1 MELTQK
7 QKNFYNTLNKW
18 QLTHDNMSIIDL
30 CALIEYQTKLRC
42 LIEADLDTPFDY
54 DEVRYLL
61 EDYGYDMPKDDNK
74 ILDKA
79 FQITENLI
87 SDLENDIKIFRTFT
101 NEEKFEHELQS
112 NNITMEDK
120 INLYNKVKD
129 HDEASYDII
138 STYDSQ
144 NEYGEIYE
152 KGYCLCA
159 EDISLYDDKINLN
172 DTDKIIINTA
182 MKYGDV
188 SIYIPYKYL

>member
-87 SDLENDIKIFRTFT
+87 NGLENDIKIFRTLT
-101 NEEKFEHELQS
+101 NEEKFEHELQA

-120 INLYNKVKD
+120 INLYNEYYKKLNENKSVEVPEEIAYNITMKCYTI
-129 HDEASYDII
+129 SGII
-138 STYDSQ
+138 
-144 NEYGEIYE
+144 
-152 KGYCLCA
+152 LC
-159 EDISLYDDKINLN
+159 ISL
-172 DTDKIIINTA
+172 IIMA
-182 MKYGDV
+182 V
-188 SIYIPYKYL
+188 CIYSLTVK

>member
-1 MELTQK
+1 M
-7 QKNFYNTLNKW
+7 N
-18 QLTHDNMSIIDL
+18 IIYL
-30 CALIEYQTKLRC
+30 CALIEYQTQLRC

-101 NEEKFEHELQS
+101 NEEKFEHELQA

-159 EDISLYDDKINLN
+159 EDISLYNDEINLN
-172 DTDKIIINTA
+172 DTDKIIVNTA
-182 MKYGDV
+182 MKYGDI
-188 SIYIPYKYL
+188 SIYIPYEYL

>member
-7 QKNFYNTLNKW
+7 QKDFYDKLSKW

-30 CALIEYQTKLRC
+30 CALIEYQTQLRC

-61 EDYGYDMPKDDNK
+61 EDYGYEMPKDDNQV
-74 ILDKA
+74 LDKA

-87 SDLENDIKIFRTFT
+87 SGLETDISIFRTLT
-101 NEEKFEHELQS
+101 NEEKFEHELKLHKV
-112 NNITMEDK
+112 TMEDK
-120 INLYNKVKD
+120 IDLYNKIKN
-129 HDEASYDII
+129 HEAHYDVI

-152 KGYCLCA
+152 KGYELWA
-159 EDISLYDDKINLN
+159 KGISLWSDEINLN

-182 MKYGDV
+182 IKYGDV
-188 SIYIPYKYL
+188 SIYIPYEYL

>member
-7 QKNFYNTLNKW
+7 QKNFYDKLSKC
-18 QLTHDNMSIIDL
+18 QLTHNNMSIIDL
-30 CALIEYQTKLRC
+30 CALIEYQTQLKC
-42 LIEADLDTPFDY
+42 LIEANLDTPFDY

-61 EDYGYDMPKDDNK
+61 EDYGYDMPKDDNE

-79 FQITENLI
+79 FQITENLR
-87 SDLENDIKIFRTFT
+87 SDLENDIKIFRTLT
-101 NEEKFEHELQS
+101 NEEKFEHELQA

-120 INLYNKVKD
+120 INLYNKVKN

-152 KGYCLCA
+152 KGYCLWA
-159 EDISLYDDKINLN
+159 EGISLYGDEINLN
-172 DTDKIIINTA
+172 DTDKIIVNTA
-182 MKYGDV
+182 MKYGDI
-188 SIYIPYKYL
+188 SIYIPYEYL

>member
-7 QKNFYNTLNKW
+7 QKDFYDKLSKW
-18 QLTHDNMSIIDL
+18 RLTHDNMSIVDL
-30 CALIEYQTKLRC
+30 CALIEYQTQLRC

-74 ILDKA
+74 VLDEA

-87 SDLENDIKIFRTFT
+87 SGLENDIKIFRTLT
-101 NEEKFEHELQS
+101 NKEKFKYELQA

-120 INLYNKVKD
+120 IDLYNKVKD
-129 HDEASYDII
+129 HEASDDII

-144 NEYGEIYE
+144 NEDGEIYE
-152 KGYCLCA
+152 KGYELWA
-159 EDISLYDDKINLN
+159 KGISLWSDEINLN
-172 DTDKIIINTA
+172 DTDKIIIDTA
-182 MKYGDV
+182 TKYDDV
-188 SIYIPYKYL
+188 SIYIPYEYL

>member
-1 MELTQK
+1 MELTSK
-7 QKNFYNTLNKW
+7 QKNFYDKLSKW

-79 FQITENLI
+79 IQITENLI
-87 SDLENDIKIFRTFT
+87 NGLENDIKIFRTLT
-101 NEEKFEHELQS
+101 NEEKFEHELQA

-144 NEYGEIYE
+144 NKYGEIYE
-152 KGYCLCA
+152 KGYCLWA
-159 EDISLYDDKINLN
+159 EGISLYSDEISLN
-172 DTDKIIINTA
+172 DTDKTIINTA

-188 SIYIPYKYL
+188 SIDIPYEYL

>member
-7 QKNFYNTLNKW
+7 QKNFYNKLDKW

-42 LIEADLDTPFDY
+42 LIEANLDTPFDY

-61 EDYGYDMPKDDNK
+61 EDYGYDMPKEDNK

-79 FQITENLI
+79 LQITENLI
-87 SDLENDIKIFRTFT
+87 SDLEHDIKIFRTFT
-101 NEEKFEHELQS
+101 NEEKFEHELQA
-112 NNITMEDK
+112 NNITMENK

-129 HDEASYDII
+129 HEASYDII

-152 KGYCLCA
+152 KGYCLWA
-159 EDISLYDDKINLN
+159 EGISLYGDEISLN

-188 SIYIPYKYL
+188 SIDIPYECL

>member
-7 QKNFYNTLNKW
+7 QKNFYNKLNKW

-87 SDLENDIKIFRTFT
+87 SDLENDIKIFRTLT
-101 NEEKFEHELQS
+101 NEEKFEHELQA
-112 NNITMEDK
+112 NNITMENK

-129 HDEASYDII
+129 HEASCDII

-152 KGYCLCA
+152 KGYCLWA
-159 EDISLYDDKINLN
+159 EGISLYGDEISLN

-188 SIYIPYKYL
+188 SIDIPYECL

>member
-7 QKNFYNTLNKW
+7 QKNFYNKLDKW

-42 LIEADLDTPFDY
+42 LIEANLDTPFDY

-61 EDYGYDMPKDDNK
+61 EDYGYDMPKEDNK

-87 SDLENDIKIFRTFT
+87 SDLENDIKIFRTLT
-101 NEEKFEHELQS
+101 NEEKFEHELQA
-112 NNITMEDK
+112 NNITMENK

-129 HDEASYDII
+129 HEASYDII

-152 KGYCLCA
+152 KGYCLWA
-159 EDISLYDDKINLN
+159 EGISLYGDEISLN

-188 SIYIPYKYL
+188 SIDIPYECL

>member
-7 QKNFYNTLNKW
+7 QKDFYDKLSKW

-30 CALIEYQTKLRC
+30 CALIEYQTQLRC

-87 SDLENDIKIFRTFT
+87 SGLENDIKIFRTLT
-101 NEEKFEHELQS
+101 NEEKFEHELQA

-120 INLYNKVKD
+120 IDLYNKVKD
-129 HDEASYDII
+129 HEASYDVI

-152 KGYCLCA
+152 KGYDLWA
-159 EDISLYDDKINLN
+159 KGISLWSDEINLN

-182 MKYGDV
+182 IKYGDV
-188 SIYIPYKYL
+188 SIYIPYEYL